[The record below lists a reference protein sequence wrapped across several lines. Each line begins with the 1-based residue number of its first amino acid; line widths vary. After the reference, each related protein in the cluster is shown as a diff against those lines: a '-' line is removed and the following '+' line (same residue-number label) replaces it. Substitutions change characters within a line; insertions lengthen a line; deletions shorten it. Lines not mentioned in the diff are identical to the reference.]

1 MKTLVS
7 PQNNQPRI
15 VTRIILCLI
24 CLLLI
29 SAIILNQAASIAQGL
44 FPTQPLTS
52 LVQGGA
58 RIFVAG
64 DSEYTSVYLDGL
76 ALFQIASQDFTGSG
90 ENFNEVSAVERR
102 ARRIERTLQNIIN
115 IQFDP
120 NTLQVNT
127 ATLNNLTV
135 IVAADGQNLA
145 RQVVLTV
152 TEIDALLDSSTIANL
167 AERWSE
173 IIKTALLQAWQERQ
187 PAARRQQI
195 ATASMIVLGIM
206 LFSGLF
212 LWWQRSLKRHFN
224 QLKRLSDS
232 QSKPNFANNPPL
244 ALDPVANPLEETA
257 NFRQKANF
265 QRQLI
270 LNIFWKR
277 LAQIGLIL
285 LWFGG
290 IAAIL
295 SVFPDTRLEGRG
307 IIRIPLR
314 IFLIWLIL
322 MLLSNCVNL
331 YVNSRL
337 REWVEEGVV
346 FSENVQRRILRAPTL
361 LEVWRG
367 IISFIAVFVGI
378 IWFFASMGFSFASLL
393 TGAGF
398 IGAILTFGCQS
409 LLRDWING
417 FLIIFEDQYA
427 VGDMIEFAGI
437 IGIVENMSLRAT
449 QMRGPDGR
457 LITIA
462 HEEIITAHNLSKDWS
477 RVNFTIE
484 VAYQTDPNLAIALM
498 REIAEQMAVDS
509 QWQEDIINP
518 VQVIGV
524 SRVTHSGIEIMLRIV
539 VKRLRQFDVEREY
552 RRRLKLAFDHRGI
565 QIGIPQQSFLK
576 TEDQLFNS

>member
-1 MKTLVS
+1 
-7 PQNNQPRI
+7 
-15 VTRIILCLI
+15 
-24 CLLLI
+24 
-29 SAIILNQAASIAQGL
+29 
-44 FPTQPLTS
+44 
-52 LVQGGA
+52 
-58 RIFVAG
+58 
-64 DSEYTSVYLDGL
+64 
-76 ALFQIASQDFTGSG
+76 
-90 ENFNEVSAVERR
+90 
-102 ARRIERTLQNIIN
+102 
-115 IQFDP
+115 
-120 NTLQVNT
+120 
-127 ATLNNLTV
+127 
-135 IVAADGQNLA
+135 
-145 RQVVLTV
+145 
-152 TEIDALLDSSTIANL
+152 
-167 AERWSE
+167 
-173 IIKTALLQAWQERQ
+173 
-187 PAARRQQI
+187 
-195 ATASMIVLGIM
+195 
-206 LFSGLF
+206 
-212 LWWQRSLKRHFN
+212 
-224 QLKRLSDS
+224 
-232 QSKPNFANNPPL
+232 
-244 ALDPVANPLEETA
+244 VANPPEETA
-257 NFRQKANF
+257 TFRQKANF
-265 QRQLI
+265 QRQLT

-277 LAQIGLIL
+277 LTQIGLIL
-285 LWFGG
+285 LWVGG

-295 SVFPDTRLEGRG
+295 SVFPDTRLEGRS

-314 IFLIWLIL
+314 MFLIWLVL

-346 FSENVQRRILRAPTL
+346 FSENAQRRILRAPTL

-367 IISFIAVFVGI
+367 IVGFVAVFVGI
-378 IWFFASMGFSFASLL
+378 IWFFASMGFPFASLL
-393 TGAGF
+393 TGAGL
-398 IGAILTFGCQS
+398 IGAILTFGFQS

-437 IGIVENMSLRAT
+437 IGIVEHMSLRAT

-462 HEEIITAHNLSKDWS
+462 HEEIITAHNLSKNWS
-477 RVNFTIE
+477 RVNFSIE

-539 VKRLRQFDVEREY
+539 VKRLRQFDIEREY

-576 TEDQLFNS
+576 TEEKLF